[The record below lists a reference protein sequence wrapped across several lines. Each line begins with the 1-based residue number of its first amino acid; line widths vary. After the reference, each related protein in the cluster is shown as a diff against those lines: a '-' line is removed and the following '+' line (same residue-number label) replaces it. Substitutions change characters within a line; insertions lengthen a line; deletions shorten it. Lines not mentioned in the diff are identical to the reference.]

1 VPLGEGSHDTHF
13 CGVHL
18 FVVQRHCP
26 NDFLRAFLLSYAHHY
41 PPFAAAFFG
50 FMGVAA
56 ALVFAS
62 EWPFN
67 DERCRQLIPLCAAQC
82 GQ

>member
-1 VPLGEGSHDTHF
+1 V
-13 CGVHL
+13 
-18 FVVQRHCP
+18 
-26 NDFLRAFLLSYAHHY
+26 FLLRYAHHY
-41 PPFAAAFFG
+41 PLFAAAFFG